1 MTPRNKLVLAHAAVL
16 AALPC
21 AFALA
26 DSEVRN
32 LTGFTGI
39 DVSGSI
45 NVDIRIG
52 DEFHVEV
59 DGDED
64 AADIITEVRGNTLHL
79 KVERDSFWSGNDYD
93 DYNAFI
99 VMPAL
104 TDVEASGGSDL
115 RVVGTVTGDN
125 FELSAS
131 GGTDIEIELAVDALD
146 VSMSGGTDV
155 ELSGTANRATIRTS
169 GGSDLDARDLRVKD
183 AELRASGG
191 ADMAITVLETLD
203 ARASGAADI
212 TYYGD
217 PEVLDSDASGGS
229 DISHR

>member
-1 MTPRNKLVLAHAAVL
+1 MNARNILFLAVL
-16 AALPC
+16 ASLPC
-21 AFALA
+21 AFAHA
-26 DSEVRN
+26 DSEVRA
-32 LTGFTGI
+32 LSGFTGI
-39 DVSGSI
+39 DVSGGI

-59 DGDED
+59 DSDED
-64 AADIITEVRGNTLHL
+64 VEDIITELRGDTLHL
-79 KVERDSFWSGNDYD
+79 KVDRETFWDGNGYD
-93 DYNAFI
+93 DYNALI

-104 TDVEASGGSDL
+104 TELEASGGSDV
-115 RVVGTVTGDN
+115 RVIGTVTGDE

-131 GGTDIEIELAVDALD
+131 GGSDIEVDLAVNELD
-146 VSMSGGTDV
+146 VSLSGGTDV
-155 ELSGTANRATIRTS
+155 ELSGTANSATVRSS
-169 GGSDLDARDLRVKD
+169 GGSDLDARDLQVKD

-191 ADMAITVLETLD
+191 ADLEITVLETLD

-217 PEVLDSDASGGS
+217 PEVLDSDESGGS

>member
-1 MTPRNKLVLAHAAVL
+1 MNARNKLMLALL
-16 AALPC
+16 AGLPC
-21 AFALA
+21 AFAQA
-26 DSEVRN
+26 DSEVRD
-32 LTGFTGI
+32 LSGFTAI
-39 DVSGSI
+39 DVSGGV

-59 DGDED
+59 DSDED
-64 AADIITEVRGNTLHL
+64 VADLITEVRGDTLHL
-79 KVERDSFWSGNDYD
+79 RVDRERFWNGGYD
-93 DYNAFI
+93 DYNALI

-104 TDVEASGGSDL
+104 DEVEASGGSDV
-115 RVVGTVTGDN
+115 RVIGTVSGDEFDLN
-125 FELSAS
+125 AS
-131 GGTDIEIELAVDALD
+131 GGSDIEIDLAVDELD

-169 GGSDLDARDLRVKD
+169 GGSDLDARDLQVKD

-191 ADMAITVLETLD
+191 ADMAIAVLETLD

-217 PEVLDSDASGGS
+217 PEVLDSDESGGS